1 MERIGL
7 LIKLSVAL
15 FCLLICQ
22 NSYAHEV
29 RPAYLEIK
37 QISETGYDVL
47 WKVPMNGGRI
57 LKINPIFPDGFE
69 TEVIRTNILGTSQV
83 QQIKAT
89 FSENLSGKTI
99 RIDNLQKTLVD
110 VMLRL
115 ELQGPL
121 EYTFLIQ
128 PEKPSQL
135 IPIQP
140 QPFAVFKSYIRLGVE
155 HILLG
160 YDHLLFVLGLLLLV
174 QSLKT
179 LFWTITSFTLAHSI
193 TLALAS
199 LDIMT
204 LPSTP
209 VEAIIAL
216 SIILLAKEAI
226 DKRNGKSSMTQEYPW
241 LVGFLFG
248 LLHGFGFAG
257 ALTDI
262 GFPQRQIPVALFS
275 FNVGVELGQIIFTLA
290 ILLIYTILKKS
301 KWRQLDWTRQVAI
314 PYAIGGIACFWFI
327 QRVLVIL

>member
-1 MERIGL
+1 MERSRFI
-7 LIKLSVAL
+7 IKLAL
-15 FCLLICQ
+15 ALYCICICHL
-22 NSYAHEV
+22 SYGHEV
-29 RPAYLEIK
+29 RPVYLEIK
-37 QISETGYDVL
+37 QVSDTEYDVL

-57 LKINPIFPDGFE
+57 LNINPIFPAGFE
-69 TEVIRTNILGTSQV
+69 TEVIRTNTLGASQV

-89 FSENLSGKTI
+89 YTEQLSGKTI
-99 RIDNLQKTLVD
+99 RITNLQKTLVD

-115 ELQGPL
+115 ELNGPL

-135 IPIQP
+135 IPVQP
-140 QPFAVFKSYIRLGVE
+140 QPFAVLQSYLILGVE
-155 HILLG
+155 HILFG

-179 LFWTITSFTLAHSI
+179 LFWTITSFTVAHSI

-199 LDIMT
+199 LNVMS

-216 SIILLAKEAI
+216 SIVLLAKETI
-226 DKRNGKSSMTQEYPW
+226 DKRNGKSSITQQYPW

-262 GFPQRQIPVALFS
+262 GFPQRQIPIALFS
-275 FNVGVELGQIIFTLA
+275 FNVGVELGQIIFTLVV
-290 ILLIYTILKKS
+290 LFIYTILKKS
-301 KWRQLDWTRQVAI
+301 KWKQLDWTRQVAI
-314 PYAIGGIACFWFI
+314 PYAIGGVACFWFI